1 MSVFRVKWVL
11 LFCSITH
18 LYSNDLFYES
28 NEVSVAKIF
37 FYDLGKKVFIPSFV
51 APMNFKYIDIY
62 CGCSFGY
69 NIWFVNKGEF
79 KFGILSGRLDLL
91 NALVD
96 WITFYKNCDVAK
108 FRTATNINDTH
119 KCGEAFG
126 LALLDNLICCVVNMK
141 FGPFVVHFGEF
152 NVLTFSELAG
162 CIGAGHEVRQGDEY
176 DNYKRR
182 LRNYCIFNVLMP
194 SLQIDALYIAN
205 HFKKKFKFSLS

>member
-1 MSVFRVKWVL
+1 MSILRFKCFF
-11 LFCSITH
+11 LFCYITF
-18 LYSNDLFYES
+18 LSSADQFYES
-28 NEVSVAKIF
+28 NEVSAAKIF

-69 NIWFVNKGEF
+69 NIWFLNKGGF
-79 KFGILSGRLDLL
+79 KFGILSARFDLL

-126 LALLDNLICCVVNMK
+126 LALLDNLICCVVNIK

-152 NVLTFSELAG
+152 NILTFSELTG
-162 CIGAGHEVRQGDEY
+162 CIGAGHEVRVGEAY

-205 HFKKKFKFSLS
+205 HFKKRFKF